1 MRSSAIKHLFIKEFT
16 SYFKTPLGYVF
27 LVIFLFGI
35 GYLTFEPGRGSF
47 FYMREASLSSFFR
60 YIPWMFLF
68 LIPAVSMRL
77 WSEERK
83 SGTIE
88 LLLTMP
94 ITVKQAVIAKYLAS
108 WAFIGIALLGTF
120 PMIITVLYLGN
131 PDLGVAFLGYL
142 ASFLMAGALLA
153 VGGFFSALTKN
164 QVISFILTVCTSFL
178 LIMAGSPPILD
189 FISTFSP
196 KYLVDLF
203 ESLSVLNHF
212 DSIERGVFSLSN
224 LWFFAVMIISWLF
237 GNIILLNENKAN

>member
-1 MRSSAIKHLFIKEFT
+1 MNHAIKNLFIKEFT

-27 LVIFLFGI
+27 LVIFLFGV

-94 ITVKQAVIAKYLAS
+94 ITIKEAVIAKFLAS
-108 WAFIGIALLGTF
+108 WAFIGVALLGTF
-120 PMIITVLYLGN
+120 PMVVTVLYLGN
-131 PDLGVAFLGYL
+131 PDLGVIFLGYL

-189 FISTFSP
+189 FISAFSP
-196 KYLVDLF
+196 KYVVDLF

-212 DSIERGVFSLSN
+212 DSIERGVLTLGN
-224 LWFFAVMIISWLF
+224 VWFFAVMIIAWLF

>member
-1 MRSSAIKHLFIKEFT
+1 MNHAIKNLFIKEFT

-27 LVIFLFGI
+27 LVIFLFGV

-94 ITVKQAVIAKYLAS
+94 ITIKEAVIAKFLAS
-108 WAFIGIALLGTF
+108 WAFIGVALLGTF
-120 PMIITVLYLGN
+120 PMVVTVLYLGN
-131 PDLGVAFLGYL
+131 PDLGVIFLGYL

-189 FISTFSP
+189 FISAFSP
-196 KYLVDLF
+196 KYVVDLF

-212 DSIERGVFSLSN
+212 DSIERGVLTIGN
-224 LWFFAVMIISWLF
+224 VWFFAVMIIAWLF